1 MPSRRTHKKH
11 NSLSSHSSP
20 CVGYC
25 VKCKC
30 KQSMTKCKRAKTKNN
45 RFMMKGVCPKCSTK
59 MNKFI

>member
-1 MPSRRTHKKH
+1 MKSRTRRHHKTAK
-11 NSLSSHSSP
+11 STKGS
-20 CVGYC
+20 CMGYC

-30 KQSMTKCKRAKTKNN
+30 KQSMTKCKRAKTRNN

>member
-1 MPSRRTHKKH
+1 MPSRKTRRKR
-11 NSLSSHSSP
+11 SSVSSSVGS

-30 KQSMTKCKRAKTKNN
+30 KRDMTRCKRAKTRNN
-45 RFMMKGVCPKCSTK
+45 RFMMKGVCPNCSTK